1 MNREK
6 LKAASEK
13 MAGRLNKTYSARFMF
28 RGEAI
33 RLTKAVLAEGLNL
46 QTGGFRVDSAIKLRF
61 PREISP
67 PPGRDSDGKRIKEK
81 LVEVL
86 TGATYH
92 ITKCIPADPDSGHAV
107 EHIVEAELA

>member
-1 MNREK
+1 MKGEK

-13 MAGRLNKTYSARFMF
+13 MAKRLNEAYPARFMF

-33 RLTKAVLAEGLNL
+33 KLPKAVLAEGLNL

-61 PREISP
+61 PGSVSP
-67 PPGRDSDGKRIKEK
+67 PPGRDSNGKRVTEK
-81 LVEVL
+81 IVEVL

-92 ITKCIPADPDSGHAV
+92 ITKCIPADPESGHAV
-107 EHIVEAELA
+107 EHIVEASLA